1 MARRLHLAR
10 QLARSHAALTAA
22 AVLALMTLGA
32 LFAPLVAP
40 QRTDEPGAL
49 HLADAF
55 KPPMSPPSGGG
66 QGAPGVYLMGTDDQG
81 RDVLSAILFGLRVS
95 LFVGFS
101 VVILSS
107 IIGTLLGIVS
117 GYAGGRVDSVIMGIA
132 DVFLSFP
139 SILVALFILSVWREG
154 GMERLVLSIVSVRWV
169 VYART
174 ARGST
179 LAEREKDYISAAR
192 ALGQRPV
199 RIMFG
204 HILPN
209 VMSPLAIIAAVEI
222 GMVIMLEAT
231 LSFLG
236 VGTPI
241 TQPSL
246 GMLIKNGSEDLLSG
260 SWWISLFPGLALVML
275 VFSINI
281 LVDWL
286 RDVLNPHIAAAESA
300 AVQA

>member
-1 MARRLHLAR
+1 
-10 QLARSHAALTAA
+10 
-22 AVLALMTLGA
+22 
-32 LFAPLVAP
+32 
-40 QRTDEPGAL
+40 
-49 HLADAF
+49 
-55 KPPMSPPSGGG
+55 MSPPYDRG

-107 IIGTLLGIVS
+107 ILGTLLGIVS